1 MSNVTQSELD
11 AFVFKI
17 QTLINGAYATSKN
30 PIPTIE
36 VMFKFGQRYARLV
49 RVSPG
54 ERSAYGFVDMTNGD
68 LLKAAGW
75 RGPAKGRRGGI
86 RDSNATARCSA
97 YSLS

>member
-1 MSNVTQSELD
+1 MASVTQFELD
-11 AFVFKI
+11 TFVFKI
-17 QTLINGAYATSKN
+17 QTLINGEYATSKN
-30 PIPTIE
+30 TIPTIE
-36 VMFKFGQRYARLV
+36 VMRGQRYARLV

-75 RGPAKGRRGGI
+75 KGPAKGRRGGI

-97 YSLS
+97 YSLT

>member
-1 MSNVTQSELD
+1 MANVTDSELAD
-11 AFVFKI
+11 FAFKV
-17 QTLINGAYATSKN
+17 QTLINGAYKDSKN
-30 PIPTIE
+30 AIPTIE
-36 VMFKFGQRYARLV
+36 VMRGQRYARLV

-75 RGPAKGRRGGI
+75 KGPAKGRRGGI

-97 YSLS
+97 YSIT